1 MASSGTKGSGY
12 GPLQGVR
19 VIDLTHILAGPVC
32 ALMLADMG
40 AEVIKIER
48 VPFEADEA
56 RTDTDPYHINGV
68 SAPHMIVNRNKKSLP
83 LNLKQEAAREILAR
97 LIADADVV
105 LENYRPGVMDR
116 LGFGWESLHQ
126 KHPGLIYGAVSG
138 FGRSGPY
145 ADRAGFDLI
154 TQGMAGLMSITG
166 EGHGRPPVKP
176 GPPMTDTTAGIL
188 LAMGVCAA
196 LHHRDRTG
204 EGQMVDTS
212 LFEAGIIHTY
222 WHSAIAF
229 SSDEVPGPLGS
240 GHPLSAPYQAFPTK
254 DGWLTLGAANG
265 PTWQRFVDMI
275 DDDRLRDEALFGTNK
290 ARMDHLSELVDVL
303 DDIFRK
309 RTTAQWLRALDD
321 AGVPA
326 GPLNTIPA
334 MHQDEQ
340 ALARDM
346 IVSLDHPTAG
356 LVQTLGLPVKFSET
370 PGGPKAPAALYG
382 EHTRALLTGLGY
394 GDAEIDELAR
404 DGVVGLPEMTPVS

>member
-1 MASSGTKGSGY
+1 MAATGY
-12 GPLQGVR
+12 GPLDGLR
-19 VIDLTHILAGPVC
+19 VVDLTHILAGPVC

-40 AEVIKIER
+40 AEVVKIER

-56 RTDTDPYHINGV
+56 RTDTEPYNVNGV
-68 SAPHMIVNRNKKSLP
+68 SATHMMVNRNKKSLP
-83 LNLKQEAAREILAR
+83 LDLKQEPARDVLSR
-97 LIADADVV
+97 LIAKADIV

-116 LGFGWESLHQ
+116 LGFGWETLHVR
-126 KHPGLIYGAVSG
+126 HPRLIYGAVSG
-138 FGRSGPY
+138 FGRTGPY
-145 ADRAGFDLI
+145 AERAGFDLI

-188 LAMGVCAA
+188 LAMGVLAA
-196 LHHRDRTG
+196 LHHRERTG

-240 GHPLSAPYQAFPTK
+240 GHPLSAPYQALPTK

-265 PTWQRFVDMI
+265 PTWKRFVEMI
-275 DDDRLRDEALFGTNK
+275 DDDELRHGELFGSNER
-290 ARMDHLSELVDVL
+290 RMANLPLLVDKL
-303 DDIFRK
+303 STIFTT
-309 RTTAQWLRALDD
+309 RTTRDWLLALDA

-334 MHQDEQ
+334 MHRDEQ

-346 IVSLDHPTAG
+346 VVTLDHPQAG
-356 LVQTLGLPVKFSET
+356 KVKTLGLPVKFSAT
-370 PGGPKAPAALYG
+370 PGGPRQPAALYG
-382 EHTRALLTGLGY
+382 EHTRALLREHGY
-394 GDAEIDELAR
+394 DDAEIDKLAA
-404 DGVVGLPEMTPVS
+404 DGVVGLTDR